1 MGGTSCSKCII
12 MLGLFLN
19 NFKSIPNLIISLQRC
34 NDPPNGRK
42 CKHVNFRNHGL
53 NNLES
58 MHVMF
63 VNHGLNNLES
73 MHVMF
78 VSAHVIGA
86 SASTPRDLSDNPSDD
101 NVHEVEKNPSN
112 VFSDLPKKGKKRK
125 TPSSNGM
132 EDKEERSS
140 FV

>member
-1 MGGTSCSKCII
+1 
-12 MLGLFLN
+12 
-19 NFKSIPNLIISLQRC
+19 
-34 NDPPNGRK
+34 
-42 CKHVNFRNHGL
+42 
-53 NNLES
+53 
-58 MHVMF
+58 
-63 VNHGLNNLES
+63 